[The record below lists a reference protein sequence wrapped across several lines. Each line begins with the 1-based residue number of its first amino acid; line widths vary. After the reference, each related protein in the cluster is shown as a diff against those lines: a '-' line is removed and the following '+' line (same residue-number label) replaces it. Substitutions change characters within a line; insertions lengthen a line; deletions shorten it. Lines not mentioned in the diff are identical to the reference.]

1 MAGFGIFWN
10 GAVAQFKV
18 LRIFVLAWCWVFAT
32 FLSRETLATILRNST
47 LKKQKMNDE
56 KIKNIKSQKNAA
68 LLLIFGPLI
77 LLISYIGKTDFD
89 KYGINN
95 YVICLSLFVLI
106 ICGGISLKNSLR
118 KQKELNRWLNKFKW
132 KKLNESYDTKM
143 KNCC

>member
-1 MAGFGIFWN
+1 MN
-10 GAVAQFKV
+10 EPK
-18 LRIFVLAWCWVFAT
+18 
-32 FLSRETLATILRNST
+32 S
-47 LKKQKMNDE
+47 KK
-56 KIKNIKSQKNAA
+56 IKSQKNAA

>member
-1 MAGFGIFWN
+1 LCDNPTFAEKLCVEFFKFRKYYAAHNSGLKIWLVSGFFEMAQLFNLKF
-10 GAVAQFKV
+10 
-18 LRIFVLAWCWVFAT
+18 C
-32 FLSRETLATILRNST
+32 LSRRTLATILRNST
-47 LKKQKMNDE
+47 LKKQKMNDK

-106 ICGGISLKNSLR
+106 ICGGIGLKNSLR
-118 KQKELNRWLNKFKW
+118 KQKELNR
-132 KKLNESYDTKM
+132 
-143 KNCC
+143 

>member
-1 MAGFGIFWN
+1 MECF
-10 GAVAQFKV
+10 V
-18 LRIFVLAWCWVFAT
+18 IFVMAWCWCNAT
-32 FLSRETLATILRNST
+32 ESKPHTLATILRNST

-118 KQKELNRWLNKFKW
+118 KQKELNR
-132 KKLNESYDTKM
+132 
-143 KNCC
+143 

>member
-1 MAGFGIFWN
+1 MYISHSGVCASSMAFLYIYGLC
-10 GAVAQFKV
+10 KTEK
-18 LRIFVLAWCWVFAT
+18 FVHINRYGSYT
-32 FLSRETLATILRNST
+32 ETLATILRNST
-47 LKKQKMNDE
+47 LKKQKMNDK

-106 ICGGISLKNSLR
+106 ICGGIGLKNSLR
-118 KQKELNRWLNKFKW
+118 KQKELNR
-132 KKLNESYDTKM
+132 
-143 KNCC
+143 